1 SHVQNR
7 TPLGIRAESAIK
19 AGSLV
24 PDAMILRLIL
34 HELKDRGWLF
44 PGEPQPY
51 SLNSSASVGGED
63 VAFVAG
69 DMLDTP
75 SLLAS
80 FPSPRTCDQPESSF
94 ILDGFPR
101 TAEQAVQLDNLV
113 PINLVVHLD
122 TPFSVIMDRIA
133 GRWVHA
139 PSGRSYN
146 TSFNAPRVPGRDDVT
161 GEKLTKRADDDE
173 GVWLERLE
181 KFKETS
187 EPLLEHYAR
196 KGVLWR
202 VEGQTSDEITPKLH
216 KEFARRFALKE

>member
-1 SHVQNR
+1 
-7 TPLGIRAESAIK
+7 
-19 AGSLV
+19 
-24 PDAMILRLIL
+24 
-34 HELKDRGWLF
+34 
-44 PGEPQPY
+44 
-51 SLNSSASVGGED
+51 
-63 VAFVAG
+63 
-69 DMLDTP
+69 MLDTS

-80 FPSPRTCDQPESSF
+80 FPEPRTCNEPGSSF

-113 PINLVVHLD
+113 PINMVVHLD
-122 TPFSVIMDRIA
+122 TPFSVVMDRIA

-202 VEGQTSDEITPKLH
+202 VGGQTSDEITPKLH
-216 KEFARRFALKE
+216 KEFARRFAVRE